1 MRLKWSVKGKLSD
14 PCSSTPLRREAI
26 TLEATLLCV
35 HMHKAEHVHHT
46 HVLTDRSLILNGL
59 RFYKKGQALNKSSF
73 DITVDC
79 VLALFLVSTIR
90 NKPTLQLFRQTAI

>member
-26 TLEATLLCV
+26 TLEETPLCV

-46 HVLTDRSLILNGL
+46 HVLTDRSLILNFL
-59 RFYKKGQALNKSSF
+59 CVYNKGQALNKRSF
-73 DITVDC
+73 DITVGC
-79 VLALFLVSTIR
+79 FEYQQSIR
-90 NKPTLQLFRQTAI
+90 IAIK